1 MNTVTAHI
9 DVSRPLG
16 RKIVRD
22 LAKHTKTVKMESPL
36 PQDIKSEEWISHED
50 FWLGM
55 EEKLNKHY
63 GTNQKLKIRG

>member
-16 RKIVRD
+16 RKIVRN
-22 LAKHTKTVKMESPL
+22 LKHTRTVRVESPL
-36 PQDIKSEEWISHED
+36 SKNFESQEWISHED

-55 EEKLNKHY
+55 EKKLNEHY
-63 GTNQKLKIRG
+63 GTNHKLKISK

>member
-16 RKIVRD
+16 RNKLRI
-22 LAKHTKTVKMESPL
+22 ENPL
-36 PQDIKSEEWISHED
+36 PEDFESQEWVSHED

-55 EEKLNKHY
+55 EKKLNEHY
-63 GTNQKLKIRG
+63 GTNHKLKISK